1 MRHYFMHF
9 FRINV
14 NLVCIGISIIKD
26 TDIRHQ
32 FKLSRWIT
40 RSKVETQYVDCCSI
54 KMIDQGL
61 MCTQNVDRSLV
72 FKSISK
78 SLVHKDN
85 FRKQILSKVSGR
97 VNPGEVLAL
106 MGPSGS
112 GKTSLLQVLGG
123 RSLTG
128 VSGQVLLRG
137 VLYNRKTMR
146 HKVAYVLQDDIFMAS
161 PILTVRDHLMF
172 AASMRLPETLF
183 VAEKDSRVAKIIE
196 DLGLMHCADSPL
208 FLVSGGERKRTS
220 IGVEILSDPLLLLID
235 EGTSGLDSAAA
246 SSLMKTVRKISLSLS
261 IPVVQAIHQPS
272 TAMFYSFDKLLLLS
286 FGAVAYF
293 GAPKCCMSYLLELGY
308 FPTDGS
314 DVNPAD
320 FVLELLHQNWAHTA
334 PEMESKNSRELLVE
348 SWEKRLANEE
358 SYNIKELI
366 ESKHEGSEPSCE
378 LVSHKD
384 NGYYPS
390 HYKTQFFALLRRAF
404 RTAKSTRFGI
414 LNVSETI
421 ILALLVGASWYQ
433 TPSDESH
440 LSDLSG
446 FLFLSML
453 YWFFLGLF
461 QGLLEFLPERTCLKK
476 EREAGMYHLSAY
488 FLAKSCAALPVR
500 VILPSLYFLIAYPMA
515 VANPRPEALFAL
527 GAILVLITLVGES
540 IGFLI
545 GTLTIQEDV
554 AISTATIVALGMVSL
569 SISKNR
575 LKFSTFW
582 RYHLTKISYNFSI
595 LYF

>member
-1 MRHYFMHF
+1 
-9 FRINV
+9 
-14 NLVCIGISIIKD
+14 
-26 TDIRHQ
+26 
-32 FKLSRWIT
+32 
-40 RSKVETQYVDCCSI
+40 
-54 KMIDQGL
+54 MIDQGEGL
-61 MCTQNVDRSLV
+61 MSTQNVDRSLV

-78 SLVHKDN
+78 SVVHKDN
-85 FRKQILSKVSGR
+85 FSKQILSKVSGR
-97 VNPGEVLAL
+97 VDPGEILAL

-146 HKVAYVLQDDIFMAS
+146 HKVAYILQDDIFMAS
-161 PILTVRDHLMF
+161 PILTVRDHLSF
-172 AASMRLPETLF
+172 AASMRLPESLS
-183 VAEKDSRVAKIIE
+183 AEEKNTRVARIIE
-196 DLGLMHCADSPL
+196 DLGLVHCADSPL

-246 SSLMKTVRKISLSLS
+246 SSLIKTVREISLTLS

-272 TAMFYSFDKLLLLS
+272 TAVFYSFDKLLLLS
-286 FGAVAYF
+286 FGNVAYF
-293 GAPKCCMSYLLELGY
+293 GSPKCCMSYLLELGY

-320 FVLELLHQNWAHTA
+320 FALDLLHQNRACTV
-334 PEMESKNSRELLVE
+334 PGEESKIPRELLVE
-348 SWEKRLANEE
+348 CWEERQRLADEG
-358 SYNIKELI
+358 SYDIKESI
-366 ESKHEGSEPSCE
+366 EPNYEISALSSKVISQ
-378 LVSHKD
+378 KD
-384 NGYYPS
+384 IGYYPS
-390 HYKTQFFALLRRAF
+390 YYKTQFFALLRRAF
-404 RTAKSTRFGI
+404 RTAKSTRFGV

-421 ILALLVGASWYQ
+421 VLALLVGACWYQ

-440 LSDLSG
+440 LSDLAG

-453 YWFFLGLF
+453 YWFFIGLF
-461 QGLLEFLPERTCLKK
+461 QGLLEFLPERACLKK

-515 VANPRPEALFAL
+515 VANSRPEALFAL
-527 GAILVLITLVGES
+527 GAVLVLVTLVGES
-540 IGFLI
+540 VGFLI

-569 SISKNR
+569 
-575 LKFSTFW
+575 
-582 RYHLTKISYNFSI
+582 TKLSFFHI
-595 LYF
+595 

>member
-1 MRHYFMHF
+1 
-9 FRINV
+9 
-14 NLVCIGISIIKD
+14 
-26 TDIRHQ
+26 
-32 FKLSRWIT
+32 
-40 RSKVETQYVDCCSI
+40 
-54 KMIDQGL
+54 MIDQGQGL
-61 MCTQNVDRSLV
+61 MCTQNIDRSLV
-72 FKSISK
+72 FRSISK

-85 FRKQILSKVSGR
+85 FSKQILSKVSGR
-97 VNPGEVLAL
+97 VDPGEILAL

-146 HKVAYVLQDDIFMAS
+146 HKVAYILQDDIFMAS
-161 PILTVRDHLMF
+161 PILTVRDHLTF
-172 AASMRLPETLF
+172 AASMRLPETLS
-183 VAEKDSRVAKIIE
+183 AEEKNSRVAKIIE
-196 DLGLMHCADSPL
+196 DLGLVHCADSPL

-246 SSLMKTVRKISLSLS
+246 SSLIKTVREISLTLS

-272 TAMFYSFDKLLLLS
+272 TAVFYSFDKLLLLS
-286 FGAVAYF
+286 FGNVAYF
-293 GAPKCCMSYLLELGY
+293 GSPKCCMSYLLELGY

-320 FVLELLHQNWAHTA
+320 FVLELLHQNWAHNA
-334 PEMESKNSRELLVE
+334 PEIESKIPRELLVE
-348 SWEKRLANEE
+348 SWEKRLANEG
-358 SYNIKELI
+358 SYDMKELI
-366 ESKHEGSEPSCE
+366 ESKYEGSEPSSE

-390 HYKTQFFALLRRAF
+390 HYKTQFFALSRRAF

-421 ILALLVGASWYQ
+421 ILALLVGACWYQ

-540 IGFLI
+540 VGFLI
-545 GTLTIQEDV
+545 GTLTIKEDV

-569 SISKNR
+569 SISKI
-575 LKFSTFW
+575 LHKFSTF
-582 RYHLTKISYNFSI
+582 
-595 LYF
+595 